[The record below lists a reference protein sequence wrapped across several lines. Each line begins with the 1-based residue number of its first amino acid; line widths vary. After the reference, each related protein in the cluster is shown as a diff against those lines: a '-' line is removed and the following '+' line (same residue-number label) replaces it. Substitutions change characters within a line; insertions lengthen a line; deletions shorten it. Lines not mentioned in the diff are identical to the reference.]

1 MCVLCNIVLHLD
13 LSILHPSLMPIPHNL
28 FALLRYKGH
37 CQYKMLHP
45 IFYGKA
51 SKMNLVCAILC
62 SSTGVFVIIV
72 SHLKLLLEP
81 ALRPQ
86 RIQ

>member
-1 MCVLCNIVLHLD
+1 MCVLCNIVVHLE
-13 LSILHPSLMPIPHNL
+13 LSILHPSPTLIPHNL
-28 FALLRYKGH
+28 FALLSYIGH

-62 SSTGVFVIIV
+62 SSTAVFIITV
-72 SHLKLLLEP
+72 SHLKPLFEP
-81 ALRPQ
+81 VLRP
-86 RIQ
+86 